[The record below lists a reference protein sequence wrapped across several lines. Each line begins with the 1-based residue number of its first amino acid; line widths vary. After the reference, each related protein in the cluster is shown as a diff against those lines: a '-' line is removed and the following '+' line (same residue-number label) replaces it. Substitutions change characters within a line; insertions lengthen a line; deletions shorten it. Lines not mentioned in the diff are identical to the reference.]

1 MALGRFRLDCSDG
14 MGGGRVGAIPAGG
27 NGRVVSGT
35 GGNDE
40 HVAGLLDTAQRIL
53 VRSCSSR
60 GHRTHQFRREHRR
73 FLRSVY
79 PRANGTLVDRDYSS
93 SWFDTDILGDSQYG
107 FKHFVARP
115 LIRCSMDSMFSLTGR
130 VAVVS
135 GAAQG
140 LGRATALALAEHGA
154 DVVLVDRNQ
163 SGAEATETQIQSL
176 GRKSLV
182 VGADVSSPE
191 AIAQLFQQVDAR
203 FGRVDFLGNI
213 AGDGHLAKPEELA
226 IADLHR
232 VLQNLVVGRFA
243 MCQEAGRRMLAQGRG
258 SIMNIGSLASS
269 TALGRGHIAYS
280 MAMGAVIQMTRE
292 LSTEWSYRGVRV
304 NCVTPAQVVNPS
316 LEARMADDSTLEGRF
331 LRGIPA
337 GRLGQPNDIRGL
349 AVLLASDASQWIT
362 GAIIPMD
369 GGNMAMNAGG
379 TPGHE
384 KRAVGSWQ

>member
-1 MALGRFRLDCSDG
+1 MSSD
-14 MGGGRVGAIPAGG
+14 
-27 NGRVVSGT
+27 
-35 GGNDE
+35 
-40 HVAGLLDTAQRIL
+40 L
-53 VRSCSSR
+53 
-60 GHRTHQFRREHRR
+60 F
-73 FLRSVY
+73 
-79 PRANGTLVDRDYSS
+79 TL
-93 SWFDTDILGDSQYG
+93 TD
-107 FKHFVARP
+107 
-115 LIRCSMDSMFSLTGR
+115 R

-140 LGRATALALAEHGA
+140 LGRATALALASHGA
-154 DVVLVDRNQ
+154 HTVLIDRNLA
-163 SGAEATETQIQSL
+163 GAENTAAEIRSL
-176 GRKSLV
+176 GRDTLV
-182 VGADVSSPE
+182 AQTDVSNPE
-191 AIAQLFQQVDAR
+191 AIAELFRQVDDR

-213 AGDGHLAKPEELA
+213 AGDGHLSRPE
-226 IADLHR
+226 DLTISDLNR

-292 LSTEWSYRGVRV
+292 LSTEWACRGVRV

-316 LEARMADDSTLEGRF
+316 LEARMADDPTLAGRF

-337 GRLGQPNDIRGL
+337 GRLGRPTDIMGL
-349 AVLLASDASQWIT
+349 AVFLASDSSEWIT

-384 KRAVGSWQ
+384 QSAVQSFRAENK

>member
-1 MALGRFRLDCSDG
+1 M
-14 MGGGRVGAIPAGG
+14 
-27 NGRVVSGT
+27 T
-35 GGNDE
+35 
-40 HVAGLLDTAQRIL
+40 
-53 VRSCSSR
+53 SS
-60 GHRTHQFRREHRR
+60 
-73 FLRSVY
+73 L
-79 PRANGTLVDRDYSS
+79 
-93 SWFDTDILGDSQYG
+93 
-107 FKHFVARP
+107 
-115 LIRCSMDSMFSLTGR
+115 FSLTDR
-130 VAVVS
+130 VAVVT

-140 LGRATALALAEHGA
+140 LGRATALALAQHGA
-154 DVVLVDRNQ
+154 NTVLVDRNLT
-163 SGAEATETQIQSL
+163 GAEATAAQIQSL
-176 GRKSLV
+176 GSQTLV
-182 VGADVSSPE
+182 AQTDVSDPE
-191 AIAQLFQQVDAR
+191 AITELFKKIDAR

-213 AGDGHLAKPEELA
+213 AGDGHLSKPEDLT
-226 IADLHR
+226 ISDLHR

-292 LSTEWSYRGVRV
+292 LSTEWACRGVRV

-316 LEARMADDSTLEGRF
+316 LEARMAADPTLEGRF

-337 GRLGQPNDIRGL
+337 GRLGQPNDIMGL
-349 AVLLASDASQWIT
+349 AVFLASDSSEWIS

-384 KRAVGSWQ
+384 QREIQSFRAESR

>member
-1 MALGRFRLDCSDG
+1 MTDSL
-14 MGGGRVGAIPAGG
+14 
-27 NGRVVSGT
+27 
-35 GGNDE
+35 
-40 HVAGLLDTAQRIL
+40 
-53 VRSCSSR
+53 
-60 GHRTHQFRREHRR
+60 
-73 FLRSVY
+73 
-79 PRANGTLVDRDYSS
+79 
-93 SWFDTDILGDSQYG
+93 FDLHG
-107 FKHFVARP
+107 K
-115 LIRCSMDSMFSLTGR
+115 

-140 LGRATALALAEHGA
+140 LGQATARAVARHGA
-154 DVVLVDRNQ
+154 DVVLIDRNVT
-163 SGAEATETQIQSL
+163 GAEATGEELRAL
-176 GRKSLV
+176 GRRTLI
-182 VGADVSSPE
+182 ARTDVSNPA
-191 AIAQLFQQVDAR
+191 AIAELFLQIDAE

-213 AGDGHLAKPEELA
+213 AGDGHLAAPEDLT

-243 MCQEAGRRMLAQGRG
+243 MCQEAGRRMLRQGRG

-316 LEARMADDSTLEGRF
+316 LTARMQQDPQLEGRF
-331 LRGIPA
+331 LGGIPA
-337 GRLGQPNDIRGL
+337 GRLGQPRDIMGL
-349 AVLLASDASQWIT
+349 AVLLASDASEWIT

-384 KRAVGSWQ
+384 RKGIGQWAVGSGQ